1 MIVLQT
7 PVPSF
12 GIFETLA
19 QYGALGVITLGLGA
33 ALWFLLKRQIASE
46 DRLKSKVDE
55 LQKEMNDYMRTDQNQ
70 IKQSIDNNTK
80 ALTDLRDIIIR
91 GK

>member
-1 MIVLQT
+1 
-7 PVPSF
+7 
-12 GIFETLA
+12 
-19 QYGALGVITLGLGA
+19 
-33 ALWFLLKRQIASE
+33 
-46 DRLKSKVDE
+46 
-55 LQKEMNDYMRTDQNQ
+55 MRTDQNQ